1 MRRYV
6 VISFIL
12 YSINGNTQTLPS
24 NVAYTPEQIVS
35 EKVTKVNNQN
45 GDAPSATADTSIFN
59 NSRSSHGVN
68 LSSVSKSQ
76 QVGLDLHKEAD
87 DLRNKVVQEQSES
100 GTIDPQG
107 CADRSSLNEYHSNVC
122 LASDTLQVMGIEAIE
137 SQNYFKESAE
147 RSYETMEDTSAFPLD
162 GSGTSNFAADSH
174 GLPTQ
179 SNGLYSENKKTIDS
193 FHQLYKSLD
202 ETSQY
207 KGFKYNTK
215 NDYFYLDGKK
225 YPTSVMYSKDAMIK
239 AGIRKS
245 LADFVYKML
254 EKKAAAAQSKVTAM
268 LKKKNIYDGKNWNIV
283 KVLGSGKGSN
293 DLSRGVAS
301 EMPSDGS
308 SQIDVQKGV
317 QAVDLSSSLVEEKTL
332 FKELNGVPVGLSSD
346 NIFEIIS
353 RKYREKDRKGFFH
366 NSSKK

>member
-1 MRRYV
+1 MKRYV

-12 YSINGNTQTLPS
+12 CSINGNAQTLPS
-24 NVAYTPEQIVS
+24 NVAYTPEQIVN

-45 GDAPSATADTSIFN
+45 GGAPSATADTSIFN

-87 DLRNKVVQEQSES
+87 ELRNKVVQEQADA
-100 GTIDPQG
+100 GTVDPQG
-107 CADRSSLNEYHSNVC
+107 CADRSSLTEYQSNVC

-137 SQNYFKESAE
+137 SQNYFKESAD
-147 RSYETMEDTSAFPLD
+147 RAYQTMEDTSAFPLD
-162 GSGTSNFAADSH
+162 GSGTSNFAADAH
-174 GLPTQ
+174 GLPAQ

-215 NDYFYLDGKK
+215 KDYFYLDGKK

-239 AGIRKS
+239 AGISKS

-254 EKKAAAAQSKVTAM
+254 EKKAVVAQSKVTAM
-268 LKKKNIYDGKNWNIV
+268 LKKKNIYDGKSWNIV
-283 KVLGSGKGSN
+283 KVLGSDEDRS
-293 DLSRGVAS
+293 DSSRGVAS
-301 EMPSDGS
+301 MPFDES
-308 SQIDVQKGV
+308 SQTDVQKGV
-317 QAVDLSSSLVEEKTL
+317 QVIDLSSSLVEEKTL
-332 FKELNGVPVGLSSD
+332 FKDYNGFQVGLSSD
-346 NIFEIIS
+346 NIFQIIS